1 MKKLIISFLAICFVL
16 LAITPFVGNID
27 EANAFVGE
35 PTCAPNDGCL
45 PSCFIDFGVDDPDC
59 LPGCV
64 VDGSAGL
71 IPCGRSCDDG
81 LTAMDEAA
89 PCTLCHAI
97 LMSQLIV
104 EFLLKMAGIAS
115 VIVIALGGFL
125 YMFAAGSQGLIG
137 TAKSMLKSV
146 LIGFILVFIAWILID
161 TIMLTFGYIDPLG
174 YGKWHVINC

>member
-1 MKKLIISFLAICFVL
+1 MKKFIKTFLVVCFVL
-16 LAITPFVGNID
+16 LTATFFAGNVD
-27 EANAFVGE
+27 EAHAVFLGE
-35 PTCAPNDGCL
+35 PTCAANDGCL
-45 PSCFIDFGVDDPDC
+45 PSCLVDFGVDDPDC

-89 PCTLCHAI
+89 PCTLCHGI

-115 VIVIALGGFL
+115 VLAIALGGFL
-125 YMFAAGSQGLIG
+125 YMFAAGSQGLTS
-137 TAKSMLKSV
+137 TAKSILKSV
-146 LIGFILVFIAWILID
+146 LIGFILVFIAWVLID
-161 TIMLTFGYIDPLG
+161 TIMTTFGYIDPLG
-174 YGKWHVINC
+174 GEWHVMDC